1 MAENIHVKLPDGS
14 VKDVPRGTSA
24 LDIAKSISPRL
35 ADAALAAQI
44 KPLSPNG
51 GGGNGNKPQA
61 PVASGAAEPAK
72 NNAQLVDITRPLE
85 QDAELRILTERDP
98 EALEVYRHSS
108 AHLMAAAVL
117 ELFPETKLGH
127 GPATE
132 SGFFY
137 DFYREKPFTPEDL
150 EAIEKKMQELV
161 RQDLP
166 YAREFLPR
174 QEGLERFKSEGD
186 FMKCHFIE
194 QFTTPDEKISIYKTG
209 KFTDFCRGP
218 HIPSTGR
225 IKAFKLLNIAGAYWL
240 GDEKNPQLQ
249 RIYGTSFFSKK
260 ELDEYL
266 HKIEEAKKR
275 DHRVL
280 GKQLDLFSIQELA
293 GPGLTF
299 WHPKG
304 SLIRK
309 EMEDWMRNEYLK
321 RGYSLVY
328 TPHVAR
334 VDLWKT
340 SGHEGYY
347 ADNMFTPM
355 ELDDANYR
363 LKPMNCPFHVLIYK
377 DSLKSY
383 RELPVRLGEL
393 GTVYRYERSGVMHGL
408 LRVRGFTQDDA
419 HIFCTPEQIED
430 EISGCMD
437 FALATLHTFG
447 FEQYQVEL
455 STWDPNDRKTFI
467 GSGEQWELA
476 EASLKNVLERRAI
489 PYKLIPG
496 EAAFYGPK
504 IDIKMVD
511 AIGRLWQ
518 LSTVQFDFNLPERF
532 GLEYV
537 GEDGRRH
544 QPLMVHRA
552 LYGSEERFFGVLL
565 EHYAGA
571 FPVWLSP
578 VQVVVIPI
586 GEKHHAYANE
596 VGEKL
601 KAAGVRVHVDLRNEK
616 MNAKIRE
623 HAMQK
628 VPFQLVLGD
637 REMEAGEVNVR
648 VRGQD
653 KAEGSVKV
661 DAFVERV
668 KGLIESK
675 SPALA

>member
-51 GGGNGNKPQA
+51 SGGNGHKPAADAA
-61 PVASGAAEPAK
+61 PAPAEAPK
-72 NNAQLVDITRPLE
+72 NNAQLVDLTRPLE
-85 QDAELRILTERDP
+85 QDAELRILTDRDP

-161 RQDLP
+161 KQDLP

-194 QFTTPDEKISIYKTG
+194 QFTAPDEKISIYKTG

-240 GDEKNPQLQ
+240 GDEKNAQLQ

-260 ELDEYL
+260 DLDEYL
-266 HKIEEAKKR
+266 HKVEEAKKR

-293 GPGLTF
+293 GPGLIF

-304 SLIRK
+304 GLIRK

-340 SGHEGYY
+340 SGHEGFY

-355 ELDDANYR
+355 ELDDAYYR
-363 LKPMNCPFHVLIYK
+363 MKPMNCPFHILIYK

-383 RELPVRLGEL
+383 RDLPVRLGEL

-437 FALATLHTFG
+437 FALATLHTYG

-467 GSGEQWELA
+467 GSSEQWQLA
-476 EASLKNVLERRAI
+476 EASLKNVLERRGI

-504 IDIKMVD
+504 IDIKLVD

-518 LSTVQFDFNLPERF
+518 LSTVQFDFNLPARF

-596 VGEKL
+596 VGDKL

-648 VRGQD
+648 VRGQE
-653 KAEGSVKV
+653 KAEGSVKAE
-661 DAFVERV
+661 AFVERV
-668 KGLIESK
+668 KGLIDEK
-675 SPALA
+675 SATL